1 MARPAKREV
10 AETCFELLN
19 IEMVRLYHEKDDT
32 STARAALESIGF
44 QVGHQLAERYSMDRP
59 RFSEHLDV
67 IKFICKEFWIE
78 LFKKPVDN
86 LKTNRH
92 REIFVLH
99 DNKFRWL
106 RHVSLA
112 ANTPQGSEL
121 VARYL
126 VFPCGVVKG
135 ALASF
140 GVPCEVTADI
150 LDTPGSCSF
159 QVRIK

>member
-99 DNKFRWL
+99 DNKFRW
-106 RHVSLA
+106 
-112 ANTPQGSEL
+112 
-121 VARYL
+121 
-126 VFPCGVVKG
+126 
-135 ALASF
+135 
-140 GVPCEVTADI
+140 
-150 LDTPGSCSF
+150 
-159 QVRIK
+159 